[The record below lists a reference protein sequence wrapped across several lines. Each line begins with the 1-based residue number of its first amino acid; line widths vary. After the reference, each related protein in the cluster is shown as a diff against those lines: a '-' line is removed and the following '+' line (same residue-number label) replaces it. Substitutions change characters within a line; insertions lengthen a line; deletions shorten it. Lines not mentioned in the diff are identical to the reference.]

1 MLFFFSY
8 LNTKLGPEI
17 TVFDRGENSFVSFLL
32 SLESDALCS
41 DLGNLGPMSLK
52 DLHYVFIAKISMH
65 IEWHPLV
72 KGTEEVGKNSER
84 CGYKMKLE
92 THSNKKNAN
101 STPNCHQ
108 SENLHFPPWKTICID
123 FFFLVKLKVRVKI
136 LRPLRL
142 SHK

>member
-1 MLFFFSY
+1 M
-8 LNTKLGPEI
+8 
-17 TVFDRGENSFVSFLL
+17 FDGGENSFLSFLL

-65 IEWHPLV
+65 IERHPLV
-72 KGTEEVGKNSER
+72 KGIEEVGKGSER
-84 CGYKMKLE
+84 CGYKKKLE

-108 SENLHFPPWKTICID
+108 SENLHFPP
-123 FFFLVKLKVRVKI
+123 
-136 LRPLRL
+136 
-142 SHK
+142 